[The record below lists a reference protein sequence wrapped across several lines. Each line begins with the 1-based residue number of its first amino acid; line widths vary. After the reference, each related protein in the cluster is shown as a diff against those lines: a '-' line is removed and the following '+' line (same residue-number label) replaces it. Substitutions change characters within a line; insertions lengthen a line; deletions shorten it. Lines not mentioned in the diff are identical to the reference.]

1 MSSAMTKWLEATVV
15 ENRHWTEALFTLRV
29 EGAPL
34 AFEAGQFVRIAL
46 DLDGERIARPF
57 SMVNAPDE
65 PVLEFYGIVVPQ
77 GPLSPRLA
85 LLAAGQRLFVAPNP
99 AGFLVLSEVP
109 AARTLWLMSTGTG
122 IAPFISMLRAGTPWQ
137 RFEHV
142 VLVHAVRHARE
153 LVYRKDIEMARA
165 QHGLGLRYVAVVSR
179 EDAPGSL
186 RGRIPALVRD
196 GRLEAAAGLKLA
208 PESSQVMLCG
218 NPDMLKDTTAALAT
232 RGMRKNR
239 RRTPGHVTAESFW

>member
-1 MSSAMTKWLEATVV
+1 
-15 ENRHWTEALFTLRV
+15 
-29 EGAPL
+29 
-34 AFEAGQFVRIAL
+34 
-46 DLDGERIARPF
+46 
-57 SMVNAPDE
+57 MVNAPDD
-65 PVLEFYGIVVPQ
+65 PALEFYGIVVPQ

-85 LLAAGQRLFVAPNP
+85 LLETGQRLFVAPNP

-109 AARTLWLMSTGTG
+109 AARALWLVSTGTG

-137 RFEHV
+137 RFERV

-153 LVYRKDIEMARA
+153 LVYQMDIEQARA
-165 QHGLGLRYVAVVSR
+165 LHGPRFKYVSVVSR
-179 EDAPGSL
+179 EDAEGSL
-186 RGRIPALVRD
+186 RGRIPALARG

-218 NPDMLKDTTAALAT
+218 NPDMLKDTTAALAE

-239 RRTPGHVTAESFW
+239 RRTPGHITAESFW

>member
-1 MSSAMTKWLEATVV
+1 MTQWLEGKVI
-15 ENRHWTEALFTLRV
+15 ENRHWTETLFSLRV
-29 EGAPL
+29 GGAPL
-34 AFEAGQFVRIAL
+34 SFEAGQFVRIAL
-46 DLDGERIARPF
+46 DIDGERVARPF
-57 SMVNAPDE
+57 SMVNAPGD
-65 PVLEFYGIVVPQ
+65 PVHEFYGIVVPE

-85 LLAAGQRLFVAPNP
+85 RLEAGDTLYVAPNP

-109 AARTLWLMSTGTG
+109 DAETLWLVSTGTG
-122 IAPFISMLRAGTPWQ
+122 IAPFISILRTETPWR
-137 RFEHV
+137 RFRNV

-153 LVYRKDIEMARA
+153 LVYRDVVQQMPN
-165 QHGLGLRYVAVVSR
+165 LRYVSVVSR

-208 PESSQVMLCG
+208 PETSQVMLCG
-218 NPDMLKDTTAALAT
+218 NPDMLKDTTAVLME

-239 RRTPGHVTAESFW
+239 RRTPGHITSESFW

>member
-1 MSSAMTKWLEATVV
+1 MTHWLEAAIV
-15 ENRHWTEALFTLRV
+15 ENRRWTDALFTLRV

-34 AFEAGQFVRIAL
+34 AFEPGQFVRIAL
-46 DLDGERIARPF
+46 DIGGERIARPF
-57 SMVNAPDE
+57 SMVNAPGD

-85 LLAAGQRLFVAPNP
+85 RLGAGERLFVASNP
-99 AGFLVLSEVP
+99 AGFLVLAEIP
-109 AARTLWLMSTGTG
+109 AAETLWLMSTGTG

-137 RFEHV
+137 RFENV

-153 LVYRKDIEMARA
+153 LVYRDDIDRARA
-165 QHGLGLRYVAVVSR
+165 AHGSRLVYVPVVSR
-179 EDAPGSL
+179 EDAPPAL

-196 GRLEAAAGLKLA
+196 GRLEAAAGLELA
-208 PESSQVMLCG
+208 PERSQVMLCG
-218 NPDMLKDTTAALAT
+218 NPDMLKDTTAALAE

-239 RRTPGHVTAESFW
+239 RRTPGHITVESFW

>member
-1 MSSAMTKWLEATVV
+1 MTKWLQGKVV

-34 AFEAGQFVRIAL
+34 QFEAGQFVRIAL
-46 DLDGERIARPF
+46 DIDGERIARPF

-65 PVLEFYGIVVPQ
+65 ALLEFYGVVVPQ

-85 LLAAGQRLFVAPNP
+85 RLQAGDTLFVARNP

-109 AARTLWLMSTGTG
+109 AAQTLWLMSTGTG
-122 IAPFISMLRAGTPWQ
+122 IAPFISMVRAGTPWAKF
-137 RFEHV
+137 RNL

-153 LVYRKDIEMARA
+153 LVYREEVQAEARI
-165 QHGLGLRYVAVVSR
+165 RYVPVVSR
-179 EDAPGSL
+179 EDAPGAL

-196 GRLEAAAGLKLA
+196 GALERAAGLGLA
-208 PESSQVMLCG
+208 PESAQVMLCG
-218 NPDMLKDTTAALAT
+218 NPDMLKDTAAVLAE

-239 RRTPGHVTAESFW
+239 RRTPGHITVESFW